1 MSTPYLDYFDSYL
14 SYLLDALSA
23 LARDYFLGTCDC
35 AVVANSMQD
44 VPFGYIWSSEA
55 KMAGPYL
62 LSAGFQEVETDW
74 TLLNAKKGDILIT
87 PASWNEV
94 TLKSHLRTFN

>member
-1 MSTPYLDYFDSYL
+1 MI
-14 SYLLDALSA
+14 
-23 LARDYFLGTCDC
+23 FLGTCDN
-35 AVVANSMQD
+35 AVVANHFQPHFLLQD
-44 VPFGYIWSSEA
+44 LPFGYIWSSEA

-62 LSAGFQEVETDW
+62 LSAGFQEVEIDW

-94 TLKSHLRTFN
+94 TLKSYI